1 MINFDDCPILLQD
14 YLNYM
19 LTIKGRSMLTV
30 KEYYYD
36 LKRFLKYIIMR
47 KNLFGYNLNSN
58 IDLIPI
64 SNIKKHD
71 IKDID
76 ITDLHA
82 YISYCDN
89 NFSDSTK
96 TKARK
101 ISSIKSFFNYL
112 YNTVELINKNPA
124 EKMELPKLQ
133 KRNPIYLTLN
143 ESEKLLHAIKSE
155 QNDFNRARDLCII
168 LIFLTCGLR
177 ISELTGINIDSI
189 KEDKLSVIGKG
200 NKERIVFLNDNCLYA
215 IKKYLELRP
224 ISKNTNA
231 LFLSMQKRR
240 ISNRTIQLRL
250 KKYIKISGL
259 DPKLYTPHKLRHT
272 AATLMYKY
280 GNVDIRTIQ
289 SILGHTSVATTQI
302 YTHLDDEDIK
312 LGISKNPI
320 SKLKI

>member
-58 IDLIPI
+58 IDLIAI

-71 IKDID
+71 INDID

-143 ESEKLLHAIKSE
+143 ESKKLLHAIKSE

-231 LFLSMQKRR
+231 LFLSIQKRR

>member
-71 IKDID
+71 INDID

-177 ISELTGINIDSI
+177 ISELTGINSDSI

-231 LFLSMQKRR
+231 LFLSIQKRR

>member
-36 LKRFLKYIIMR
+36 LKRFFKYIIMR

-58 IDLIPI
+58 IDLIAI

-71 IKDID
+71 INDID

-231 LFLSMQKRR
+231 LFLSIQKRR